1 MNSTS
6 DIPSQDKPKKSGPG
20 HFFLRG
26 LAISLPPIL
35 TLVIIF
41 WVFKMVND
49 YAIVPIGTAVRY
61 SIAVFIED
69 TVPYNSVKQFPKEQL
84 PLLNFCGRDYL
95 LSVEFENKLRSERL
109 ENGNGQQQ
117 EAGKK
122 LDQPEKKTTELNST
136 EKLSGE
142 VQDKEKPAPL
152 SNRPEKSLLAEPVS
166 LQLIEANLD
175 QVYVQFGG
183 KAVPYNDYHEVASR
197 IGLNNMPKS
206 ATGLYMELA
215 MSRYFQ
221 GLFHL
226 TAVMVLLTI
235 VIVYFLGRLVTAR
248 LGQWFVSMLESKIL
262 GKVPVVSNVYGS
274 VKQVTDFIFS
284 ERQGEYSRV
293 VAIEYPRRGIW
304 ALGLVT
310 SDSMM
315 EITAAAG
322 EPLVTVLIPSS
333 PMPVTGYTMSL
344 PRKEVLDLDI
354 TVDQAFQFCISCGV
368 LIPEYQKVTP
378 ERIQEELAR
387 RLAGDGPV
395 LPVRHSAT
403 DTTGFSQQYDSQ
415 PSTSF
420 QIPDKNEPV
429 VDPEKPDSV
438 EEKDKENPDQDEM

>member
-26 LAISLPPIL
+26 VAISLPPVL

-61 SIAVFIED
+61 SIAIFIED
-69 TVPYNSVKQFPKEQL
+69 TVPYKSVKQFPKEQL
-84 PLLNFCGRDYL
+84 PPLNFCGRDYL
-95 LSVEFENKLRSERL
+95 LSVEFENKLRSEGL
-109 ENGNGQQQ
+109 ENGTGQQL
-117 EAGKK
+117 ETVEKP
-122 LDQPEKKTTELNST
+122 DQSEKKTTEPNPT
-136 EKLSGE
+136 EKLSE
-142 VQDKEKPAPL
+142 KVQDKEKSTAGN
-152 SNRPEKSLLAEPVS
+152 NRPEKSQLTAPIG

-215 MSRYFQ
+215 MARYFQ

-248 LGQWFVSMLESKIL
+248 LGQWFISMLESKFL
-262 GKVPVVSNVYGS
+262 SKVPIVSNVYGS

-284 ERQGEYSRV
+284 ERQVEYSRV

-344 PRKEVLDLDI
+344 PRKEVLDLNI

-368 LIPEYQKVTP
+368 LIPENQKVTP

-403 DTTGFSQQYDSQ
+403 DTASFSQQYDSQ
-415 PSTSF
+415 PSASF
-420 QIPDKNEPV
+420 QVPDKNEPI

-438 EEKDKENPDQDEM
+438 DGTDGKNPDQVN